1 MAPPESQKVW
11 WRSGKRSAFD
21 AYQKQLLH
29 DASNQKP
36 TYILERVEGTEEG
49 IELGKETVAI
59 NLIKA
64 DLMTNE
70 QIAQVTGLR
79 VEQITQLRESLES
92 DDE

>member
-1 MAPPESQKVW
+1 
-11 WRSGKRSAFD
+11 
-21 AYQKQLLH
+21 
-29 DASNQKP
+29 
-36 TYILERVEGTEEG
+36 
-49 IELGKETVAI
+49 
-59 NLIKA
+59 LIKA